1 MFITKRKTSLFK
13 KSAALL
19 TALSLIMSGV
29 LGSGAAYGVM
39 MPAGMPVVT
48 GASLNG
54 MSNTV
59 IPFNV
64 GRITDALY
72 SGKSGSVVI
81 NIQDLHSHEETQ
93 KNIDTI
99 LKILDKKYGLEKVY
113 VEGAYGQVNTKWL
126 SGISDK
132 KVKNQI
138 LSNMLES
145 GRLTGSEYYAV
156 ESGRDEVLEGIEEKG
171 VYRENLKRLKEIY
184 GKKKEIE
191 EYIPHI
197 KYILEKKSEVY
208 YSYNNRKLNRIVSK
222 NKGGEISAEKYFSY
236 LIQTAR
242 ARGIELNRYRE
253 IIKFIDVLGKQK
265 KIDTQRIN
273 GEISGLLEELKGQ
286 ISYQEY
292 KELTSKIGHKATESE
307 FYFDLLKKA
316 ESKGLLSQSKYR
328 DINVFFEY
336 LILSQAVNPIELTYE
351 EKGLVR
357 ELHSRN
363 SVNEFEKE
371 IYFLKEYVEYM
382 EGYLGNKL
390 TADEYEKFRAGGERF
405 KLMWKKYVDADGIIE
420 LERYFGLFE
429 EFYKQNVERNRYFI
443 KNVMGIM
450 PQEVKEGVRIKAE
463 VDHQAKVLEE
473 IGGKKEIKV
482 VITGGFHTYGFTKL
496 LEDEGI
502 SYIVVTPNVTESA
515 ATAEQKYEQV
525 FEEQSEVLYETLQ
538 KMFVSQVGKGAVLNA
553 DVLKAVS
560 GDRDMLSILNA
571 MLADL
576 KSGVVLKSF
585 YKTADGFVF
594 KTADGET
601 INVETKN
608 LKSETKEKQV
618 LVSEKDLYDAFY
630 AFDLIQKLNKKI
642 RQAGRENS
650 KISEF
655 VSGKEIYSA
664 AQSVEKIKNEFIR
677 KELHTRLETIS
688 LIYKKSDS
696 SNNGHE
702 NPVHGMSQAL
712 HQAQLAFKSRS
723 WILSFIQPPV
733 GGYIINADGIEGRGL
748 NDTNSLIHAETL
760 TIINFLENAAAKSSL
775 PANEKKAV
783 VLLLSQIKMNATS
796 LKSDMFRNNRI
807 VKKLKI
813 NYADK
818 TVDDLF
824 KETNELLKYADDILE
839 NPLASAE
846 LYCTLAP
853 CNKCAK
859 TIAKLKFKSVVF
871 GSYPANKTHQDY
883 EDLYSNGTE
892 IISGILRRET
902 DKYIRNYK
910 IMNSTPL
917 MTKIASSMQSVR
929 RSAMSFFNFF
939 KITRSKLYSEQQK
952 DILLNKLFNNLSH
965 SDFVYGSVEYALLCG
980 NDDIETFKYAYEMV
994 KNGKIKKLIISG
1006 GCGRL
1011 TVPLLK
1017 AVRESGIKN
1026 TGSESVEKFISMSNS
1041 EFSSLEKE
1049 LSKASNSEIKTRLR
1063 NISPQISEAAII
1075 KFIILSVIAKSDG
1088 ISEKRK
1094 NNIESKI
1101 ILETESSNTYENL
1114 QNSKKLLPLG
1124 VKNVAVIQTP
1134 VQQMRTMGTANRI
1147 LDPNIA
1153 LYSMT
1158 VNKTNKNYS
1167 ELLQSVLGEYA
1178 RLIVYTLKG
1187 DIAPKDSFQN
1197 AGLNAVSEDIY
1208 DSILSL
1214 METFD
1219 VKQASLVRT
1228 NLRNLFKA
1236 LGNDSYEKVLELLNQ
1251 KALADKVSQIK
1262 LEKIKSFVDWIYEDP
1277 GVLPQTVF
1285 FNNGRHAVSK
1295 AFMTAFLESPYI
1307 FASSFSE
1314 KFREWFLRQ
1323 HSPDN
1328 KEIRAKGLNRI
1339 TAIVRASTFI
1349 AGAVLAFSV
1358 FYAVPSVTLILAAVQ
1373 WIISL
1378 TVPHALW
1385 NIKHPEAK
1393 LSKTPFGQMK
1403 DYDIYRNGVY
1413 IGTKFSTSA
1422 ESVLDKTAYTLAGG
1436 VLWKKNEIKYEL
1448 TAKLSKSQSTQAPQI
1463 KDFTK
1468 HSDVK
1473 ADNISENG
1481 SYFTVIIANV
1491 NDKLP
1496 AEYTHVYASSP
1507 KGAVAKI
1514 LFKIFEAIK
1523 DGRLTNGKYVN
1534 IPYVAA
1540 DESLPDEE
1548 SAENT
1553 AENTASDN
1561 NIIKIL
1567 SFIFK
1572 DYNLGDIIENHRSS
1586 SLPLRTEIAV
1596 SRNVKED
1603 IKAYRVVIQ
1612 GLNKH
1617 KNLEVYQEVYAAS
1630 EEEAVKNAVRE
1641 LAAAKERGELKG
1653 GWYADIAL
1661 NRKNVDKIA
1670 DDIISKYKDNLSRI
1684 AVEISE
1690 VKKIT
1695 DAVETPEKNKKRNV
1709 KELIQTSRHLYLQP
1723 VQNDKYVF
1731 NFTIQIPN
1739 SSKIKTYT
1747 IEAYSP
1753 KQALFEAFYQYY
1765 GNKNMALQAERGV
1778 WENYNAKKFTEIFG
1792 YAMNIPAF
1800 TLSDR
1805 ISPPS
1810 QRRAGE
1816 RKYEVIVPGL
1826 NDTKELAPYTV
1837 VYAKNSQEALTKA
1850 VTAIAVA
1857 KEKGILSAGWYGGI
1871 AVTKSKIND
1880 ISRQILKEYETKFII
1895 SEIND
1900 ENEIIIQEISEISA
1914 LMDWNNISNSDL
1926 SKLKMLLQKIEAWD
1940 DKLARA
1946 GMIYAMEHKVKSEID
1961 KNGRIRFFDAQGNIL
1976 NFWIDFDGRFCASKS
1991 FYNKMGTLSKILNV
2005 ADMDENIAPRA
2016 KVMGARMKNVFSKL
2030 HLYGIG
2036 NPVIVTGAIFE
2047 RLKSRID
2054 DINPII
2060 MELVD
2065 NIFVVSARERMY
2077 FLDGKWTLDDP
2088 YLDDFSRARMQKFD
2102 KKVIRESFYEDIEVP
2117 WHNLF
2122 LNFADSIQILLTE
2135 NRKPSYEE
2143 FLNAVLKNDYNSEI
2157 DYTASLLN
2165 LDRGGFFNL
2174 FDSKKRKEIKDIIN
2188 LIYSQTKAHSDKDKL
2203 LKVMRFI
2210 SLLELIRVYRSQNEE
2225 DFSEKDY
2232 VMSEAFKREPMVANN
2247 ERTTYIVTQIR
2258 PMAVRDCLVDYC
2270 SGVIKEKG
2278 LTHFSIRAGGKS
2290 TIDFFKNS
2298 TNKAIAIEY
2307 LAQRFNIPSESIIY
2321 SGDELFNGVDECVA
2335 DLKKNN
2341 PDYKDLVIINT
2352 GRDNVNGTLFLKDL
2366 YPGLSGIDANTVM
2379 FEKLSDLIDYNI
2391 GLIASDADYE
2401 PSNVVQDL
2409 NSEALQYASQRG
2421 SKIRFKGSL
2430 KQGITII
2437 SAAARN
2443 LKKIIIF
2450 LQLMAVNI
2458 IYKDSTSY
2466 TLITDAEDLQGIAA
2480 AQYLASSGIKVN
2492 LILKGNSGLTSEN
2505 KRALEHGFALFEENE
2520 NLTKYG
2526 YESLTGES
2534 DDQMLFELIR
2544 DVANE
2549 DVSKNKII
2557 NVSESAAAGR
2567 GLKEFEDIFET
2578 NGSEVV
2584 VDSSKNP
2591 AVLFLKLAEKIKNKN
2606 SYSVIPAKPL
2616 VSVDITQEEIERYC
2630 DREYLKRNKSSGI
2643 ESIVIAVN
2651 SDILQKDAALIETLL
2666 KNAHDESLKV
2676 EFLYSAANIKEF
2688 EKLVLTA
2695 GEMFK
2700 KFKIKGTGIDGLRL
2714 NLSKLTYSPSLKNGL
2729 LKLKMDINSQNLY
2742 SLFAVELYDIPKEFS
2757 DEYKTFLNNA
2767 AIISVKSID
2776 KIEPGTDLSKT
2787 IIKLSV
2793 DKRYNTVFDIKVI
2806 LQMNPSMIQMSSDLL
2821 ENITKNDRNFLTD
2834 TIASAAKV
2842 LNIVYDSSP
2851 EGMYLRG
2858 LETGRRTSQNIN
2870 ISARDFDELYKILK
2884 SARAGSEEIF
2894 ESEIFKKF
2902 YKYDDN
2908 IDKARGFIQG
2918 LLEISEYKKYSASG
2932 KHVDFVNAEFKYVL
2946 ASALVENHILA
2957 QEPPSGNTGNSF
2969 AGEQITAARNLIAS
2983 ADAESASQ
2991 YYDNINTAVNI
3002 LNGIKSMDQSMVSS
3016 ADKKEA
3022 ISLMLEILPLAER
3035 YVQMSFDDKDS
3046 QADIAKITKAFLASA

>member
-1 MFITKRKTSLFK
+1 
-13 KSAALL
+13 
-19 TALSLIMSGV
+19 MS
-29 LGSGAAYGVM
+29 
-39 MPAGMPVVT
+39 
-48 GASLNG
+48 
-54 MSNTV
+54 
-59 IPFNV
+59 
-64 GRITDALY
+64 DA
-72 SGKSGSVVI
+72 
-81 NIQDLHSHEETQ
+81 
-93 KNIDTI
+93 
-99 LKILDKKYGLEKVY
+99 
-113 VEGAYGQVNTKWL
+113 
-126 SGISDK
+126 
-132 KVKNQI
+132 
-138 LSNMLES
+138 
-145 GRLTGSEYYAV
+145 
-156 ESGRDEVLEGIEEKG
+156 
-171 VYRENLKRLKEIY
+171 
-184 GKKKEIE
+184 
-191 EYIPHI
+191 
-197 KYILEKKSEVY
+197 
-208 YSYNNRKLNRIVSK
+208 
-222 NKGGEISAEKYFSY
+222 
-236 LIQTAR
+236 
-242 ARGIELNRYRE
+242 
-253 IIKFIDVLGKQK
+253 
-265 KIDTQRIN
+265 
-273 GEISGLLEELKGQ
+273 
-286 ISYQEY
+286 
-292 KELTSKIGHKATESE
+292 
-307 FYFDLLKKA
+307 
-316 ESKGLLSQSKYR
+316 
-328 DINVFFEY
+328 
-336 LILSQAVNPIELTYE
+336 
-351 EKGLVR
+351 
-357 ELHSRN
+357 
-363 SVNEFEKE
+363 
-371 IYFLKEYVEYM
+371 
-382 EGYLGNKL
+382 
-390 TADEYEKFRAGGERF
+390 
-405 KLMWKKYVDADGIIE
+405 
-420 LERYFGLFE
+420 
-429 EFYKQNVERNRYFI
+429 
-443 KNVMGIM
+443 
-450 PQEVKEGVRIKAE
+450 
-463 VDHQAKVLEE
+463 
-473 IGGKKEIKV
+473 
-482 VITGGFHTYGFTKL
+482 
-496 LEDEGI
+496 
-502 SYIVVTPNVTESA
+502 
-515 ATAEQKYEQV
+515 
-525 FEEQSEVLYETLQ
+525 
-538 KMFVSQVGKGAVLNA
+538 
-553 DVLKAVS
+553 
-560 GDRDMLSILNA
+560 
-571 MLADL
+571 
-576 KSGVVLKSF
+576 
-585 YKTADGFVF
+585 
-594 KTADGET
+594 
-601 INVETKN
+601 
-608 LKSETKEKQV
+608 
-618 LVSEKDLYDAFY
+618 
-630 AFDLIQKLNKKI
+630 
-642 RQAGRENS
+642 
-650 KISEF
+650 
-655 VSGKEIYSA
+655 
-664 AQSVEKIKNEFIR
+664 
-677 KELHTRLETIS
+677 
-688 LIYKKSDS
+688 
-696 SNNGHE
+696 
-702 NPVHGMSQAL
+702 
-712 HQAQLAFKSRS
+712 
-723 WILSFIQPPV
+723 
-733 GGYIINADGIEGRGL
+733 
-748 NDTNSLIHAETL
+748 
-760 TIINFLENAAAKSSL
+760 
-775 PANEKKAV
+775 
-783 VLLLSQIKMNATS
+783 
-796 LKSDMFRNNRI
+796 
-807 VKKLKI
+807 
-813 NYADK
+813 
-818 TVDDLF
+818 
-824 KETNELLKYADDILE
+824 
-839 NPLASAE
+839 
-846 LYCTLAP
+846 
-853 CNKCAK
+853 
-859 TIAKLKFKSVVF
+859 
-871 GSYPANKTHQDY
+871 
-883 EDLYSNGTE
+883 
-892 IISGILRRET
+892 
-902 DKYIRNYK
+902 
-910 IMNSTPL
+910 
-917 MTKIASSMQSVR
+917 
-929 RSAMSFFNFF
+929 
-939 KITRSKLYSEQQK
+939 
-952 DILLNKLFNNLSH
+952 
-965 SDFVYGSVEYALLCG
+965 
-980 NDDIETFKYAYEMV
+980 
-994 KNGKIKKLIISG
+994 
-1006 GCGRL
+1006 
-1011 TVPLLK
+1011 
-1017 AVRESGIKN
+1017 
-1026 TGSESVEKFISMSNS
+1026 

-1049 LSKASNSEIKTRLR
+1049 LSKASVSEIKTKLR
-1063 NISPQISEAAII
+1063 NISPQISEAEII
-1075 KFIILSVIAKSDG
+1075 KFIILNVIAKSDG
-1088 ISEKRK
+1088 INEKRK
-1094 NNIESKI
+1094 INIESKI
-1101 ILETESSNTYENL
+1101 ILETESANTYENI
-1114 QNSKKLLPLG
+1114 QNSKKLLPSG

-1158 VNKTNKNYS
+1158 VNKTNKKYS

-1197 AGLNAVSEDIY
+1197 TGLNAVSEDTY
-1208 DSILSL
+1208 DSIFSL
-1214 METFD
+1214 IETFD
-1219 VKQASLVRT
+1219 VKQASSVRAG
-1228 NLRNLFKA
+1228 LRNLFKA
-1236 LGNDSYEKVLELLNQ
+1236 LGNDSYEKVLELLNE
-1251 KALADKVSQIK
+1251 KASADKVSQIK
-1262 LEKIKSFVDWIYEDP
+1262 LEKIKSFIDWIYEDP

-1349 AGAVLAFSV
+1349 AAAVLAFSF
-1358 FYAVPSVTLILAAVQ
+1358 FYTVPAVSLILAAVQ

-1403 DYDIYRNGVY
+1403 DYDIYQKGVY
-1413 IGTKFSTSA
+1413 IDTKFSTSE

-1436 VLWKKNEIKYEL
+1436 ILWKKIDIKPQL
-1448 TAKLSKSQSTQAPQI
+1448 TAKLSKSQPTQAPQI
-1463 KDFTK
+1463 KDFTGN
-1468 HSDVK
+1468 SDVK
-1473 ADNISENG
+1473 TENVSEHG
-1481 SYFTVIIANV
+1481 SYFTVIIPNV

-1514 LFKIFEAIK
+1514 LFRIFEAIK

-1540 DESLPDEE
+1540 DGALPDEE
-1548 SAENT
+1548 AAENT
-1553 AENTASDN
+1553 AENTVSDN

-1586 SLPLRTEIAV
+1586 SLPLRTETPV
-1596 SRNVKED
+1596 SRNVKKD
-1603 IKAYRVVIQ
+1603 IKAYRVVVQ

-1617 KNLEVYQEVYAAS
+1617 KSLEVYQEVYAAS

-1641 LAAAKERGELKG
+1641 LAVAKERGELKG

-1690 VKKIT
+1690 VTKIT
-1695 DAVETPEKNKKRNV
+1695 DAGETSEKNKARKA
-1709 KELIQTSRHLYLQP
+1709 KELIQTSRQLYPQTAKS
-1723 VQNDKYVF
+1723 DKYVF
-1731 NFTIQIPN
+1731 KFSVQIPN
-1739 SSKIKTYT
+1739 SSKINSYT
-1747 IEAYSP
+1747 IEANSP

-1765 GNKNMALQAERGV
+1765 GNRNIALQAERGV
-1778 WENYNAKKFTEIFG
+1778 WENYNAKKFAEIFG
-1792 YAMNIPAF
+1792 CAMNIPAF
-1800 TLSDR
+1800 TLSEKTVV
-1805 ISPPS
+1805 SAG
-1810 QRRAGE
+1810 RRTGE

-1850 VTAIAVA
+1850 VTAIAVS

-1871 AVTKSKIND
+1871 SVTKSKIND
-1880 ISRQILKEYETKFII
+1880 ICSQILKEYEAKFII

-1900 ENEIIIQEISEISA
+1900 ENEMIMKEISEVSA
-1914 LMDWNNISNSDL
+1914 LMDWTNVSNSDL

-1946 GMIYAMEHKVKSEID
+1946 GMIYAVEHKLKSEID
-1961 KNGRIRFFDAQGNIL
+1961 KNGRIRFYDDQNNIL

-1991 FYNKMGTLSKILNV
+1991 FYKKMGTLSKILNV

-2054 DINPII
+2054 DINPVI

-2077 FLDGKWTLDDP
+2077 FVDGKWILDDP
-2088 YLDDFSRARMQKFD
+2088 YLDDFSKARMQKFD

-2122 LNFADSIQILLTE
+2122 LGFADSIQILLTE

-2143 FLNAVLKNDYNSEI
+2143 FLKAILKNDYNPEI
-2157 DYTASLLN
+2157 DYAAGLLK
-2165 LDRGGFFNL
+2165 LDRTEFLNL
-2174 FDSKKRKEIKDIIN
+2174 FDSKKRKEIKGIIN
-2188 LIYSQTKAHSDKDKL
+2188 FIYSETKSNSDKNKL
-2203 LKVMRFI
+2203 LKVMRLI

-2379 FEKLSDLIDYNI
+2379 FEKLSDFIDRNI

-2409 NSEALQYASQRG
+2409 NNESAQYAQRG

-2437 SAAARN
+2437 SHAARN
-2443 LKKIIIF
+2443 LRKIIIF
-2450 LQLMAVNI
+2450 LQLTAVNI

-2466 TLITDAEDLQGIAA
+2466 TLITDTEDLQGIAA

-2544 DVANE
+2544 DIAN
-2549 DVSKNKII
+2549 DDMSKNKII

-2567 GLKEFEDIFET
+2567 DLKEFESVFGI
-2578 NGSEVV
+2578 NGAEVIA
-2584 VDSSKNP
+2584 DSSKNP
-2591 AVLFLKLAEKIKNKN
+2591 AVLFLKLAEKIKTKS

-2616 VSVDITQEEIERYC
+2616 VSVDITEEEIERYC
-2630 DREYLKRNKSSGI
+2630 DREYLKRKKSSGI

-2651 SDILQKDAALIETLL
+2651 SDILQKDGASIETLL
-2666 KNAHDESLKV
+2666 KNAHEESLKV

-2700 KFKIKGTGIDGLRL
+2700 KFKIKGTGFDGLRL
-2714 NLSKLTYSPSLKNGL
+2714 NLSKLTYSPSVKNGL
-2729 LKLKMDINSQNLY
+2729 FKLKMDINSQNLY
-2742 SLFAVELYDIPKEFS
+2742 SLFAVELYDIPKELS
-2757 DEYKTFLNNA
+2757 DEYKAFLNNA
-2767 AIISVKSID
+2767 GIISVKSVD
-2776 KIEPGTDLSKT
+2776 KIEPGSDLSKT

-2793 DKRYNTVFDIKVI
+2793 DKRYNTVFDIKLI
-2806 LQMNPSMIQMSSDLL
+2806 LQMNPSMIQMSSELL
-2821 ENITKNDRNFLTD
+2821 ENIIKSDENFLTD

-2851 EGMYLRG
+2851 EGMYRRG
-2858 LETGRRTSQNIN
+2858 LENGRRAAENIN
-2870 ISARDFDELYKILK
+2870 VSLRDLDELYKILK

-2908 IDKARGFIQG
+2908 IDKARGFVQG

-2932 KHVDFVNAEFKYVL
+2932 KHIDFVNTEFKYVL
-2946 ASALVENHILA
+2946 ASALVENHVLS
-2957 QEPPSGNTGNSF
+2957 QESPDGNTGASIVRD
-2969 AGEQITAARNLIAS
+2969 QITAARNLIAS
-2983 ADAESASQ
+2983 ADTESASQ

-3022 ISLMLEILPLAER
+3022 VALLLEILPLAER